1 MKSSNIGKFVHIKK
15 LCNDHGHLQM
25 LAIDQRPPIFSL
37 IKKKKKRYTYKDVE
51 DFKKHI
57 SLSLS
62 KHSTAI
68 LMDPVYS
75 VPNLIPSSIC
85 KGLIVTLE
93 DHDFIEKGKG
103 RYSKNIKNWS
113 VEKIKRMGGDAVKV
127 LAWYR
132 PDADECRQAPIEN
145 VAPDA
150 RRSFRN

>member
-15 LCNDHGHLQM
+15 LCNDQGHLQM

-37 IKKKKKRYTYKDVE
+37 IKKKKKKYIYKDVV

-57 SLSLS
+57 SLCLS

-75 VPNLIPSSIC
+75 VPNLITSSRS

-103 RYSKNIKNWS
+103 RYSKNIKNLEEVIDSCLEFEIFWLKHKFFLFNQNS
-113 VEKIKRMGGDAVKV
+113 EK
-127 LAWYR
+127 
-132 PDADECRQAPIEN
+132 N
-145 VAPDA
+145 
-150 RRSFRN
+150 